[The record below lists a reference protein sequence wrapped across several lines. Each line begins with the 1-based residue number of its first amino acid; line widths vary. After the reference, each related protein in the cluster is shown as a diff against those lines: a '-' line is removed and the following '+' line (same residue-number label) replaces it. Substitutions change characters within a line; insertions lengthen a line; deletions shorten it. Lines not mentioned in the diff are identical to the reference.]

1 MKEKGSGCMKGLAG
15 RFAAITLAA
24 VVLCVG
30 GYWFFFAG
38 GSASLGAGGGQE
50 AAKSASQSK
59 AQEGTAASGGE
70 AVAVDAKDV
79 KEAQEK
85 AKEEAEKNKDKEK
98 EKKEGKSPYPLQV
111 MIVEAK
117 RVEELDGAKSS
128 GPFLIL
134 KASIGNT
141 DKKPVSIVPQG
152 IALMDSDA
160 DRHSVSK
167 DGMAALA
174 ARQMPV
180 FNAIDIPP
188 NAAAT
193 ASLVFEL
200 DEDEHPAVLTIQ
212 PAGGGDVMKFHLPES
227 VKGI

>member
-1 MKEKGSGCMKGLAG
+1 MKVLAG

-38 GSASLGAGGGQE
+38 GSARILAGGSQQAASTSSQE
-50 AAKSASQSK
+50 K
-59 AQEGTAASGGE
+59 AQEGKAANGGE
-70 AVAVDAKDV
+70 AAAVDAKDV

-85 AKEEAEKNKDKEK
+85 AKEEADKEK
-98 EKKEGKSPYPLQV
+98 EKKEGKSPYSLQV
-111 MIVEAK
+111 MILEAK
-117 RVEELDGAKSS
+117 RVESIEGAKED
-128 GPFLIL
+128 GPFLIV
-134 KASIGNT
+134 KASIANA
-141 DKKPVSIVPQG
+141 DKQPVSVVPQG
-152 IALMDSDA
+152 ISLTDSDQE
-160 DRHSVSK
+160 RHSVSK

-174 ARQMPV
+174 ARQTPV
-180 FNAIDIPP
+180 FNAVDIPP
-188 NAAAT
+188 GAAAT

-200 DEDEHPAVLTIQ
+200 DADEHPSVLTIQ

>member
-1 MKEKGSGCMKGLAG
+1 MKALAG

-38 GSASLGAGGGQE
+38 GSARLLAGSSQQAASTSSQE
-50 AAKSASQSK
+50 K
-59 AQEGTAASGGE
+59 AQEGKAAKGGE
-70 AVAVDAKDV
+70 AAAVDAKDV

-85 AKEEAEKNKDKEK
+85 AKEEADKEK
-98 EKKEGKSPYPLQV
+98 EKKEGKSPYSLQ
-111 MIVEAK
+111 AK
-117 RVEELDGAKSS
+117 RVESIEGAKED
-128 GPFLIL
+128 GPFLIV
-134 KASIGNT
+134 KASIANA
-141 DKKPVSIVPQG
+141 DKQPVSVVPQG
-152 IALMDSDA
+152 ISLTDSDQE
-160 DRHSVSK
+160 RHSVSK

-174 ARQMPV
+174 ARQTPV
-180 FNAIDIPP
+180 FNAVDIPP
-188 NAAAT
+188 GAAAT

-200 DEDEHPAVLTIQ
+200 DADEHPSVLTIQ

>member
-1 MKEKGSGCMKGLAG
+1 MKALAG

-24 VVLCVG
+24 VVLCIG

-38 GSASLGAGGGQE
+38 GSARLLAGSSQQAASTSSQE
-50 AAKSASQSK
+50 K
-59 AQEGTAASGGE
+59 AQEGKAAKGDE
-70 AVAVDAKDV
+70 AAAVDAKDV

-85 AKEEAEKNKDKEK
+85 AKEEADKEK
-98 EKKEGKSPYPLQV
+98 EKKEGKSPYSLQV

-117 RVEELDGAKSS
+117 RAESIEGAKED
-128 GPFLIL
+128 GPFLIV
-134 KASIGNT
+134 KASIANA
-141 DKKPVSIVPQG
+141 DKQPVSVVPQG
-152 IALMDSDA
+152 ISLTDSDQE
-160 DRHSVSK
+160 RHSVSK

-174 ARQMPV
+174 ARQTPV
-180 FNAIDIPP
+180 FNAVDIPP
-188 NAAAT
+188 GAAAT

-200 DEDEHPAVLTIQ
+200 DADEHPSVLTIQ